1 MRRFITDIIFIIS
14 SITFVIYLFMVY
26 FADFDT
32 LNDDFLYG
40 FAMCL
45 GATIIAPCL
54 CFLLTKDKPKA
65 YDDSI
70 SEESQADIKTI
81 VETFSQN
88 KTKHSIALLGKWGC
102 GKTYLWEHFIRP
114 KIAIKYEITT
124 SNLAKSMAIVCG
136 LFLLACLNDD
146 LIKLIRTYFC
156 VSYFGFFK
164 PIFLFPI
171 LLGLFI
177 YIRIFSSYKNSIIY
191 ISLYGKNDF
200 KSAIDEIYQKSQ
212 DSKDYLIRLLNGL
225 SSKITGIENLFYKLD
240 EDGFENKIICID
252 DIERRPKSME
262 LEDVFGLV
270 SHLKEIK
277 KCHVLAIFGEGVYYV
292 GEDSKWGELAS
303 KFDNI
308 PKPEKPQ
315 KDPKNTINYFVN
327 HDFFEKTFD
336 IKIDMSNNYFL
347 LLYLVS
353 KSSIKL
359 SLKGKEG
366 LIKFIYDLEEYKIEG
381 TSLQANIRCF
391 EKILQRFERKLKILK
406 LLELDKDFLEFYYA
420 DFFKKVYGID
430 NFNNPD
436 ARYFGHAFWL
446 ECERKITNN
455 SFATFDS
462 SYRYFI
468 DCYKTYEHLNAIKE
482 FYAASVEIYNFNIF
496 LKHKIFKF
504 QILFLL
510 RLAYED
516 KCNYKEDFRKI
527 YENILNYTIS
537 DLSHLKNV
545 IKLLKKYDFT
555 KDIKCNEEINSKM
568 SELMHYRSDKVYFH
582 HISLY
587 NLYKLILNDNSQGFE
602 AINNSY
608 FKVSLEL
615 LLALLLDFDTQDDEN
630 HTKVIN
636 KLKEILGTNSIE

>member
-1 MRRFITDIIFIIS
+1 MRRFIMDIIFIIS
-14 SITFVIYLFMVY
+14 SITFMIYLFMVY
-26 FADFDT
+26 FADFDS
-32 LNDDFLYG
+32 LSYGLLYI
-40 FAMCL
+40 FVISL
-45 GATIIAPCL
+45 HITFIILYL
-54 CFLLTKDKPKA
+54 CFILSEENLKA
-65 YDDSI
+65 YDNSI
-70 SEESQADIKTI
+70 SEDNQANIETI
-81 VETFSQN
+81 VNHFNQN

-114 KIAIKYEITT
+114 KIAIKYEIIT
-124 SNLAKSMAIVCG
+124 SNLAKSMAIILG
-136 LFLLACLNDD
+136 LFLLLCLNDD
-146 LIKLIRTYFC
+146 LIKLVRTYFC
-156 VSYFGFFK
+156 VSYFDSFK

-240 EDGFENKIICID
+240 ENGFENKIICID

-270 SHLKEIK
+270 SHLKESK
-277 KCHVLAIFGEGVYYV
+277 KCHVLAIFGVGVDKNF
-292 GEDSKWGELAS
+292 EN
-303 KFDNI
+303 NI
-308 PKPEKPQ
+308 
-315 KDPKNTINYFVN
+315 NNFINHN
-327 HDFFEKTFD
+327 FFEKTFNL
-336 IKIDMSNNYFL
+336 KLNMNSNY
-347 LLYLVS
+347 YLIVKLIN

-359 SLKGKEG
+359 SHKGIEE
-366 LIKFIYDLEEYKIEG
+366 LVKFICSLEEYIKCGEIH
-381 TSLQANIRCF
+381 QINIRCF
-391 EKILQRFERKLKILK
+391 MKIFCNIEAKLIKLN
-406 LLELDKDFLEFYYA
+406 LLELDKDFLEFYYVDIFERIYNLA
-420 DFFKKVYGID
+420 DLNLNTG
-430 NFNNPD
+430 
-436 ARYFGHAFWL
+436 YFGYVFWL
-446 ECERKITNN
+446 ECERQITNN
-455 SFATFDS
+455 SFATFDN

-482 FYAASVEIYNFNIF
+482 FYAASVEIESFYDILNY
-496 LKHKIFKF
+496 KIFKF
-504 QILFLL
+504 QIPFLL

-545 IKLLKKYDFT
+545 IKLLKRYDFT

-568 SELMHYRSDKVYFH
+568 SELMHYRSDKVYFNY
-582 HISLY
+582 ISLY
-587 NLYKLILNDNSQGFE
+587 NLYALILQDKSKGFE
-602 AINNSY
+602 TINNSY

-615 LLALLLDFDTQDDEN
+615 LLALLLDLDTQDDEK
-630 HTKVIN
+630 HTNVIN

>member
-1 MRRFITDIIFIIS
+1 MGRFIIDIPFIIA
-14 SITFVIYLFMVY
+14 SITFMIYLFMVY
-26 FADFDT
+26 FADFDS
-32 LNDDFLYG
+32 LSYGLLYI
-40 FAMCL
+40 FVISL
-45 GATIIAPCL
+45 HITFIILYL
-54 CFLLTKDKPKA
+54 CFILSEENLKA
-65 YDDSI
+65 YDNSI
-70 SEESQADIKTI
+70 SEDNQANIETI
-81 VETFSQN
+81 VNHFNQN

-102 GKTYLWEHFIRP
+102 GKTYLWEYFIRP
-114 KIAIKYEITT
+114 KIAIKYELITA
-124 SNLAKSMAIVCG
+124 NLAKSMAIVCG
-136 LFLLACLNDD
+136 LFLLVCLNDD

-164 PIFLFPI
+164 PMFLFPI

-270 SHLKEIK
+270 SHLKESK
-277 KCHVLAIFGEGVYYV
+277 KCHVLAIFGVGVDKNF
-292 GEDSKWGELAS
+292 EN
-303 KFDNI
+303 NI
-308 PKPEKPQ
+308 
-315 KDPKNTINYFVN
+315 NNFINHN
-327 HDFFEKTFD
+327 FFEKTFNL
-336 IKIDMSNNYFL
+336 KLNMNSNY
-347 LLYLVS
+347 YLIVKLIN

-359 SLKGKEG
+359 SHKGVEE
-366 LIKFIYDLEEYKIEG
+366 LVKFICSLEEYIKCGEIH
-381 TSLQANIRCF
+381 QINIRCF
-391 EKILQRFERKLKILK
+391 MKIFCNIEAKLIKLN
-406 LLELDKDFLEFYYA
+406 LLELDKDFLEFYYVDIFERIYNLA
-420 DFFKKVYGID
+420 DLNLNTG
-430 NFNNPD
+430 
-436 ARYFGHAFWL
+436 YFGYVFWL
-446 ECERKITNN
+446 ECERQITNN
-455 SFATFDS
+455 SFATFDN

-482 FYAASVEIYNFNIF
+482 FYAASVEIESFYDILNY
-496 LKHKIFKF
+496 KIFKF
-504 QILFLL
+504 QIPFLL

-545 IKLLKKYDFT
+545 IKLLKRYDFT

-568 SELMHYRSDKVYFH
+568 SELMHYRSDKVYFNY
-582 HISLY
+582 ISLY
-587 NLYKLILNDNSQGFE
+587 NLYALILQDKSKGFE
-602 AINNSY
+602 TINNSY

-615 LLALLLDFDTQDDEN
+615 LLALLLDLDTQDDEDN
-630 HTKVIN
+630 TKVIN
-636 KLKEILGTNSIE
+636 RLKEILGISSIE

>member
-1 MRRFITDIIFIIS
+1 MRRFITDIIFIIL
-14 SITFVIYLFMVY
+14 SITFMIYLFMVY

-32 LNDDFLYG
+32 FNDEFLYI
-40 FAMCL
+40 FAICL
-45 GATIIAPCL
+45 GVKIVAPCL
-54 CFLLTKDKPKA
+54 YFLLTKDKPKA

-70 SEESQADIKTI
+70 SEESQFDIETI
-81 VETFSQN
+81 VNHFNQN

-114 KIAIKYEITT
+114 KIAIKYELITA
-124 SNLAKSMAIVCG
+124 NLAKSIAIVCG
-136 LFLLACLNDD
+136 LFLLVCLNDD

-240 EDGFENKIICID
+240 EDGFEDKIICID

-277 KCHVLAIFGEGVYYV
+277 KCHVLAIFGEGVGY
-292 GEDSKWGELAS
+292 
-303 KFDNI
+303 I
-308 PKPEKPQ
+308 PMQIPWEYLNGNKDKAQLEKPQ
-315 KDPKNTINYFVN
+315 KSNENTIEYFTN

-347 LLYLVS
+347 LLQLID

-359 SLKGKEG
+359 SPKGKEE
-366 LIKFIYDLEEYKIEG
+366 LINFICDLEDYKKLG
-381 TSLQANIRCF
+381 GYSQVNIRCF
-391 EKILQRFERKLKILK
+391 IKILYKLERKLKRLN
-406 LLELDKDFLEFYYA
+406 LLELNKDFLDFYYA
-420 DFFKKVYGID
+420 DFFKKVYGIYD
-430 NFNNPD
+430 FNYPD
-436 ARYFGHAFWL
+436 ARYFGHVFWQK
-446 ECERKITNN
+446 CGYMIFDNKH
-455 SFATFDS
+455 ATFDS

-468 DCYKTYEHLNAIKE
+468 DCYKTYEHINAIKE
-482 FYAASVEIYNFNIF
+482 FYAASIEIDSFYEILNY
-496 LKHKIFKF
+496 KISKF

-510 RLAYED
+510 RLTYED

-527 YENILNYTIS
+527 YENILNHTIS
-537 DLSHLKNV
+537 NLPYLKNV

-568 SELMHYRSDKVYFH
+568 SELMHYRNHEIYFH
-582 HISLY
+582 YISLY
-587 NLYKLILNDNSQGFE
+587 NLYEFILNDNSQGFE
-602 AINNSY
+602 TINNSY

-615 LLALLLDFDTQDDEN
+615 LLALLLDLDTQDDEN
-630 HTKVIN
+630 HTNVIN